1 MINAETAPAQSSK
14 VPVTVLTGFLGA
26 GKTTL
31 LNRILSERHGK
42 RYAVIVNEFGELGI
56 DGDLVTGADE
66 EIFEMNNG
74 CLCCSVRG
82 DLIRVIGEI
91 LRREEPLDGIILE
104 TTGLAEPA
112 PVIQTF
118 FMDAEINARTHLDAV
133 VTVVD
138 AMHVEKHLMESK
150 QVASQITVANVILL
164 NKMDLLDPSELD
176 RIEKHIRSVNRF
188 SLIHRTTMSSLALTL
203 LLDLHAFDLAHV
215 LETEPSFLEDV
226 QPHHLSGIQSVS
238 LEATRPLEMDR
249 FLRWMDSMLTLD
261 GEDLLRTKGILAFEG
276 EARRFVFQSV
286 HRIAD
291 GDFFDG
297 WPDSLRRSRLVLIG
311 RNLDLNRLR
320 RNFDGCQSRSSL
332 PQLEQSYR
340 PESLLEGS

>member
-188 SLIHRTTMSSLALTL
+188 SLIHRTTMSSLALSL

-226 QPHHLSGIQSVS
+226 NLITFQEYRALVSRRRVPLKWIASCAGWIVCSLST
-238 LEATRPLEMDR
+238 E
-249 FLRWMDSMLTLD
+249 
-261 GEDLLRTKGILAFEG
+261 RT
-276 EARRFVFQSV
+276 
-286 HRIAD
+286 
-291 GDFFDG
+291 
-297 WPDSLRRSRLVLIG
+297 
-311 RNLDLNRLR
+311 
-320 RNFDGCQSRSSL
+320 C
-332 PQLEQSYR
+332 
-340 PESLLEGS
+340 